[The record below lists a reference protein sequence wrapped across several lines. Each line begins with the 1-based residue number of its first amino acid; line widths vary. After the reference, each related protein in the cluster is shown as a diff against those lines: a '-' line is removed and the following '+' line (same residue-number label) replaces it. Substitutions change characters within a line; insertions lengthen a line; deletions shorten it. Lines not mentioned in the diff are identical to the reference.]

1 MSRWMKR
8 GGAQRPPPLDPFARI
23 VELTRE
29 GTEAVAARPIQ
40 VAPPINPRRIPSPP
54 VRDSHREFL
63 LRQHGEITERLK
75 TRGIRGACIDLPA
88 PFTKEQGEYYAA
100 CRDATRNRTKT

>member
-1 MSRWMKR
+1 MSRWVKR
-8 GGAQRPPPLDPFARI
+8 SERAARPDPFAEILDATRAS
-23 VELTRE
+23 VERYE
-29 GTEAVAARPIQ
+29 ARPIQ
-40 VAPPINPRRIPSPP
+40 VAPPIQAQHIPSPP
-54 VRDSHREFL
+54 VRDSHIEFL

-100 CRDATRNRTKT
+100 CRDATKNRTKT